1 MAFAT
6 PSLWLM
12 FISFQVPVPL
22 GSATDLGTDGAR
34 ATLSRCLRVT
44 FSPSQRSASSEI
56 CIPMADAPWI
66 ASTLKR

>member
-6 PSLWLM
+6 PSLWLTFM
-12 FISFQVPVPL
+12 SFHVPVAS
-22 GSATDLGTDGAR
+22 GSATDFGTDGAR
-34 ATLSRCLRVT
+34 ATLSKCLRVT

-56 CIPMADAPWI
+56 CMPTADVPWI